1 MRKYITPFLIFSIA
15 TLFLSCPTHASPAPH
30 LVISEI
36 QISGSSG
43 FSTDEF
49 VELYNPTD
57 AVVTITG
64 WQLIK
69 RTATG
74 TVFPLVE
81 QFETASVPAHGY
93 FLIAH
98 PTGYTGGVLPD
109 ARYSTTNSLS
119 SDNSV
124 ELVNALGVVD
134 VVGWGTATHMETA
147 AAPTPGS
154 AKSIERKALSTSTK
168 ETMRVDGEDSF
179 RGNGEDSANNSLD
192 FLGRDLPQPQST
204 VSELEFVTAPAP
216 VVPSSP
222 PLSTA
227 NQNTNT
233 APPPPT
239 PSTPAPIIVP
249 THEVIISELLPDPK
263 GTDLAGEW
271 IEMYN
276 RSTVTVP
283 LAGWVLADASKT
295 TYTLPAK
302 DMQPGSWLVVPRT
315 ESGIALNNTGG
326 ETVTLTAPDG
336 VVTSTVKWAGTAFEA
351 QAYASVGEQWVWT
364 GKATPG
370 AENVFADT
378 NQAPRAAIREVE
390 AEVWVGTE
398 VKFTADVSDPDGD
411 DVESSWQFSDGGKAT
426 GIKVTH
432 IFVKPGNVKVVLTA
446 KDAKGKVASATVQ
459 LKVRDYQRSAHVR
472 IARLLPNPTEGEE
485 WVELENA
492 GSVPV
497 DMTGWVLRSSTR
509 QLKLR
514 QLVAPKSVV
523 QLTAEDLPFALR
535 NDGGTLELV
544 DPDAKVVSAATYPKA
559 KPGEVLVR
567 NADGTFSL
575 ETVAAAVK
583 NLETTGNQAVA
594 PRVAGESTN
603 RTVNAHPVDL
613 SGNAKG
619 EGIPP
624 WVWAVIAGVGGAVWL
639 GYELVRLYQRRKKS
653 KTHVI

>member
-1 MRKYITPFLIFSIA
+1 MKFLQYLCLCTIIFQV
-15 TLFLSCPTHASPAPH
+15 TFLAHASPAPH

-36 QISGSSG
+36 QISGASG

-64 WQLIK
+64 WQLLK
-69 RTATG
+69 RTASG
-74 TVFPLVE
+74 TIFPLVE
-81 QFETASVPAHGY
+81 QFETSSVPAHGY
-93 FLIAH
+93 YLIAH

-124 ELVNALGVVD
+124 ELVNTLGVVD
-134 VVGWGTATHMETA
+134 VVGWGTATHLETA

-179 RGNGEDSANNSLD
+179 RGNGEDSDNNNLD

-216 VVPSSP
+216 VVPTQPQTPTSGM
-222 PLSTA
+222 
-227 NQNTNT
+227 NTNT
-233 APPPPT
+233 NAAVSPSAPI
-239 PSTPAPIIVP
+239 STPVVVP
-249 THEVIISELLPDPK
+249 THDVVISELLPDPK
-263 GTDLAGEW
+263 GTDLPGEW
-271 IEMYN
+271 IEIYN
-276 RSTVTVP
+276 RSTSTVP

-295 TYTLPAK
+295 TYSLPANDLK
-302 DMQPGSWLVVPRT
+302 PGSWLVVPRT

-336 VVTSTVKWAGTAFEA
+336 VVTSTVKWIGTAFEA
-351 QAYASVGEQWVWT
+351 QAYALVGEQWVWT

-370 AENVFADT
+370 AANVFADT
-378 NQAPRAAIREVE
+378 NQAPRVAIREVE
-390 AEVWVGTE
+390 AEVWVGAE

-426 GIKVTH
+426 GTKVTH
-432 IFVKPGNVKVVLTA
+432 AFAKPGNVKVVLTA
-446 KDAKGKVASATVQ
+446 KDVKGKAASATVQ
-459 LKVRDYQRSAHVR
+459 LKVRDFQRSPHVQ
-472 IARLLPNPTEGEE
+472 ISRLLPNPADGEE

-497 DMTGWVLRSSTR
+497 DLTGWVLRSSTR

-514 QLVAPKSVV
+514 QLVAPKAALK
-523 QLTAEDLPFALR
+523 LTADDLPFALR

-544 DPDAKVVSAATYPKA
+544 DPDAKVVSVATYPKA

-567 NADGTFSL
+567 NVDGTISL
-575 ETVAAAVK
+575 EAVAAAVK
-583 NLETTGNQAVA
+583 NLETNGNQAVA

-603 RTVNAHPVDL
+603 RAVNAQPVNL
-613 SGNAKG
+613 SGSAKG

-639 GYELVRLYQRRKKS
+639 GYELFRLYQRRKKS
-653 KTHVI
+653 ATPIE

>member
-1 MRKYITPFLIFSIA
+1 MKKYFSSPRVVLIVSNCI
-15 TLFLSCPTHASPAPH
+15 PTFVQSAPAPH
-30 LVISEI
+30 LVISEV
-36 QISGSSG
+36 QMSGASG

-69 RTATG
+69 RTASG
-74 TVFPLVE
+74 SAFPLVE
-81 QFETASVPAHGY
+81 QFEAANVPAHGY
-93 FLIAH
+93 YLIAH
-98 PTGYTGGVLPD
+98 PTGYTGTVVPD

-134 VVGWGTATHMETA
+134 VVGWGTATHLETA

-179 RGNGEDSANNSLD
+179 RGNGEDSANNSSD

-216 VVPSSP
+216 VIPSSP
-222 PLSTA
+222 PPSTS

-233 APPPPT
+233 APPPPAPYVAT
-239 PSTPAPIIVP
+239 PISVP
-249 THEVIISELLPDPK
+249 THDVVISELLPDPK
-263 GTDLAGEW
+263 GTDLPGEW
-271 IEMYN
+271 IEISN
-276 RSTVTVP
+276 RSTSTVP

-295 TYTLPAK
+295 TYTLPVNDLK
-302 DMQPGSWLVVPRT
+302 PGSWLVVPRT
-315 ESGIALNNTGG
+315 DSGIALNNTGG

-336 VVTSTVKWAGTAFEA
+336 VVTSTVKWTGTAFEA
-351 QAYASVGEQWVWT
+351 QAYALVGEQWVWT

-370 AENVFADT
+370 AANVFADT
-378 NQAPRAAIREVE
+378 NQAPRVAIREVE
-390 AEVWVGTE
+390 AEVWVGAE

-426 GIKVTH
+426 GTKVTH
-432 IFVKPGNVKVVLTA
+432 IFVKPGNVKAMLTA

-459 LKVRDYQRSAHVR
+459 LKVRDYQRSPHVR
-472 IARLLPNPTEGEE
+472 ISRLLPNPAEGEE

-492 GSVPV
+492 GNVPV
-497 DMTGWVLRSSTR
+497 DLTGWVLRTSTR

-514 QLVAPKSVV
+514 QLVASKAVLK
-523 QLTAEDLPFALR
+523 LTADDLPFALR

-544 DPDAKVVSAATYPKA
+544 DPDAKVVSVATFPKA
-559 KPGEVLVR
+559 KPGEVLVQ

-575 ETVAAAVK
+575 ETVAATVK
-583 NLETTGNQAVA
+583 NLEANGNEAVA

-603 RTVNAHPVDL
+603 RAVNAQPVDL
-613 SGNAKG
+613 SGSAKG

-624 WVWAVIAGVGGAVWL
+624 WVWAVIAGVGGTVWL
-639 GYELVRLYQRRKKS
+639 GYELARLYQRRKKS